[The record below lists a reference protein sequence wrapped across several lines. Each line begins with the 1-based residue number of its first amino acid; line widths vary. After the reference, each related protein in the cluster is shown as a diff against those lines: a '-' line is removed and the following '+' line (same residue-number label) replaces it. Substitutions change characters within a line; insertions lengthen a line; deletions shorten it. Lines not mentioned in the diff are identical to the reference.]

1 MNYKGP
7 PVEPLDHAIGRS
19 RGGLTTKLHALVDG
33 RGRPLVVHAGPGHA
47 NDSPMLPILLAALEV
62 PRVGPGRARTR
73 PEALLGDKAYSSRGH
88 RALLRRR
95 GIKTVIPEP
104 SDQIGHRLR
113 KGSRGRGVGRNRDH
127 QRSRR
132 RTAAT
137 GTEYQQHP

>member
-62 PRVGPGRARTR
+62 PRVGPGGPGPGPRRCWATR
-73 PEALLGDKAYSSRGH
+73 PTAAAVTARCY
-88 RALLRRR
+88 AAA
-95 GIKTVIPEP
+95 
-104 SDQIGHRLR
+104 
-113 KGSRGRGVGRNRDH
+113 GSR
-127 QRSRR
+127 
-132 RTAAT
+132 
-137 GTEYQQHP
+137 P